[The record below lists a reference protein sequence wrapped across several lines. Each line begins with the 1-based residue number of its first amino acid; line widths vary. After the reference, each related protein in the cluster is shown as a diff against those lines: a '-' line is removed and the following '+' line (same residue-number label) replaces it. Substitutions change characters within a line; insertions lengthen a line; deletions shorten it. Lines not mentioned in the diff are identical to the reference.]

1 MASVTALNT
10 LNIFQYNQLGNDNSV
25 ISQGID
31 LDAECKSN
39 LLRKLM
45 SVERISTTTYESDY
59 EFQNDLS
66 VTIRSLNDG
75 HYAWNSCYDDAFV
88 AVHYLP
94 IVSLLD
100 GDSTSIFLAP
110 NLPMYA
116 ERNNLLD
123 SYARIGYNLTQ
134 LAGAKVITIGGQSP
148 WDYLDLVA
156 GVESGTYQDPEQRL
170 NYQFASYM
178 TLAGGFALQPG
189 QFTQTTSFEKDDI
202 VITVE
207 LDGKKVDVK
216 IPWLGSYVGKEAW
229 SFTSGE
235 AL

>member
-25 ISQGID
+25 IKQGVD
-31 LDAECKSN
+31 LDAECKST
-39 LLRKLM
+39 LLQELTP
-45 SVERISTTTYESDY
+45 VQRISTTTYESDY

-75 HYAWNSCYDDAFV
+75 HYAWNSCYDNTFA

-116 ERNNLLD
+116 ERNGLLE

-156 GVESGTYQDPEQRL
+156 GMESGTYQDPEQRL
-170 NYQFASYM
+170 NYQIASST

-189 QFTQTTSFEKDDI
+189 QFTQTTSFDSDDI
-202 VITVE
+202 TITVE
-207 LDGKKVDVK
+207 LDGKKVDIK
-216 IPWLGSYVGKEAW
+216 IPWLGIYVGKEAW

>member
-25 ISQGID
+25 INQGID

-45 SVERISTTTYESDY
+45 LVERISTTTYESDY

-75 HYAWNSCYDDAFV
+75 HYAWNSCYDDTFV

-94 IVSLLD
+94 IVSLLE

-116 ERNNLLD
+116 ERNGLLE

-134 LAGAKVITIGGQSP
+134 LAGAEVTSIEGQSP
-148 WDYLDLVA
+148 WDYLDLDA

-170 NYQFASYM
+170 NDQFASYT

-189 QFTQTTSFEKDDI
+189 QFTQTTSFDKDDI
-202 VITVE
+202 IITVE
-207 LDGKKVDVK
+207 LDGKKVDVT
-216 IPWLGSYVGKEAW
+216 IPWLGIYAGKEAW

>member
-10 LNIFQYNQLGNDNSV
+10 LNIFQYNQLGNNNSV
-25 ISQGID
+25 INQGVD
-31 LDAECKSN
+31 LDAECKSTPIDE
-39 LLRKLM
+39 LI
-45 SVERISTTTYESDY
+45 SVKRISTNTYESDY

-75 HYAWNSCYDDAFV
+75 HYAWNSCYDDTFV

-110 NLPMYA
+110 NLPIYA
-116 ERNNLLD
+116 ERNGLLE

-134 LAGAKVITIGGQSP
+134 LAGAKVTSIEGQSP
-148 WDYLDLVA
+148 WVYLDTVA
-156 GVESGTYQDPEQRL
+156 GLESGTYQDPEQRL
-170 NYQFASYM
+170 NYQFASYT
-178 TLAGGFALQPG
+178 TLAGGFALQPQ
-189 QFTQTTSFEKDDI
+189 QFTQTTSFDSDDI
-202 VITVE
+202 TITVE
-207 LDGKKVDVK
+207 LDGETVDVK
-216 IPWLGSYVGKEAW
+216 TPWLGIYAGKEAW